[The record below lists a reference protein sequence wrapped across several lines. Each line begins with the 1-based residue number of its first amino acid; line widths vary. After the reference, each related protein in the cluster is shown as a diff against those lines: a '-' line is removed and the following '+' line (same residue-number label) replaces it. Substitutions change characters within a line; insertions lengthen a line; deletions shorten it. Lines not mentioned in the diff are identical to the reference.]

1 MIITLSSPYCF
12 IAELWYLKH
21 HSFLVKLSI
30 YWWNQCKNLLNKDH
44 TYSGCYFSFLLCWS
58 QRCLNCFCNFS
69 VILWSFIL
77 LSEFVSYQT
86 TTHSVPKYPCL
97 IVRRSSPSLCKCWK
111 LLAFC
116 SCVWVFFNLPCFEGC
131 IYTLSFLL
139 YSFFGFQ
146 FNPEVTGQPVTI
158 VTKTLWVWPSANSLS
173 TTIIQFIKSKSMKS
187 PQVINWQ
194 VTKNLEEFFYNS
206 ETCKVCGF
214 PSHGWISPEL
224 EGCELSHHGVFCHWG
239 SVLLYYDILEESAF
253 KVAGRGSQLS

>member
-12 IAELWYLKH
+12 IAELLYLKH
-21 HSFLVKLSI
+21 HSFPVKLSI

-77 LSEFVSYQT
+77 LSEFFSYQT

-116 SCVWVFFNLPCFEGC
+116 SCVWVFLIYLALKVVFTPWVFSFILSLGFSSTQRWLGNQLTLLPKLFECDHQPILYLLQSSNL
-131 IYTLSFLL
+131 S
-139 YSFFGFQ
+139 
-146 FNPEVTGQPVTI
+146 
-158 VTKTLWVWPSANSLS
+158 SLRAWKAH
-173 TTIIQFIKSKSMKS
+173 KSSIGKS
-187 PQVINWQ
+187 PKI
-194 VTKNLEEFFYNS
+194 
-206 ETCKVCGF
+206 
-214 PSHGWISPEL
+214 
-224 EGCELSHHGVFCHWG
+224 
-239 SVLLYYDILEESAF
+239 
-253 KVAGRGSQLS
+253 